1 MIRESGVEARVLV
14 PEVPLGA
21 VPARYADDLVRWARA
36 TPGAPF
42 VAERR
47 GEGWYTVGYADA
59 LERVRRIAAGVLS
72 AGAHADAPV
81 TIVAENGVDNALLAL
96 ACTYVGV
103 PYAPVSVASASADAN
118 RPRLRAILDVLT
130 PSFVYA
136 PDPGVAQRVA
146 DTVPGLPVV
155 RNVAELDGD
164 PAAADAAFAR
174 VGPDSVAK
182 ILFTS
187 GSTGLPKGVITTHR
201 MLCANQT
208 MIAQAFPQLREPAV
222 LVDWLPWSHTF
233 GGSFCFGIALRSGGT
248 LWVDHGKPF
257 LPLFAQTV
265 ANLRKIAP
273 TAYFNVPRGH
283 ALVVE
288 ALQHD
293 PALARHFFSR
303 LRLIINAGAGWPPA
317 LRAAYV
323 RLGQDAVGRE
333 ITTQSCWG
341 TTETAP
347 LSTTCWGEH
356 PADLDTIGTPV
367 PGNAIKLA
375 PVEDRFEIRV
385 RGENITPGYWRD
397 AAATAAAFDGD
408 GYYRTGDAG
417 DLLDPDDPS
426 RGIVF
431 QGRLAENFKVS
442 SGTWVNVGALRG
454 AVLEA
459 CAPLA
464 EEVVVAGHDRDAI
477 ALMVFVNVAHA
488 QRVASADNAD
498 RATLARHPAVREHI
512 ARGIAQHNARA
523 GGTSLRIARSIIL
536 TDAPNR
542 DEGELTDKG
551 TVNQRRALA
560 LRADAIARLY
570 AEPPDAEIAIHIADA
585 VYGGGVAGG
594 GVGGNGVSGAV
605 QVRPSA

>member
-1 MIRESGVEARVLV
+1 MIRESGAVARVLV
-14 PEVPLGA
+14 PDVPLGP

-36 TPGAPF
+36 TPRAPF

-47 GEGWYTVGYADA
+47 GGGWNTVSYADA
-59 LERVRRIAAGVLS
+59 FERVRRIAAGVLS
-72 AGAHADAPV
+72 AGAHAEAPV

-96 ACTYVGV
+96 ACTYAGV

-118 RPRLRAILDVLT
+118 RARLRWILGVLT

-146 DTVPGLPVV
+146 ETVPGLPVV
-155 RNVAELDGD
+155 RDVAELDGD

-248 LWVDHGKPF
+248 LWVDNGKPF
-257 LPLFAQTV
+257 APLFAQTV
-265 ANLRKIAP
+265 ANLREIAP

-288 ALQHD
+288 ALQND

-323 RLGQDAVGRE
+323 RLGRDAVGHE

-397 AAATAAAFDGD
+397 PDATAAAFDDD

-417 DLLDPDDPS
+417 DWLDPDDPT

-488 QRVASADNAD
+488 QRVAAADNAD
-498 RATLARHPAVREHI
+498 RVTLARHPTVRDHI

-523 GGTSLRIARSIIL
+523 GGTSLRVARSIVL
-536 TDAPNR
+536 TDAPN
-542 DEGELTDKG
+542 
-551 TVNQRRALA
+551 
-560 LRADAIARLY
+560 
-570 AEPPDAEIAIHIADA
+570 
-585 VYGGGVAGG
+585 
-594 GVGGNGVSGAV
+594 
-605 QVRPSA
+605 

>member
-1 MIRESGVEARVLV
+1 
-14 PEVPLGA
+14 
-21 VPARYADDLVRWARA
+21 
-36 TPGAPF
+36 
-42 VAERR
+42 
-47 GEGWYTVGYADA
+47 
-59 LERVRRIAAGVLS
+59 
-72 AGAHADAPV
+72 
-81 TIVAENGVDNALLAL
+81 
-96 ACTYVGV
+96 
-103 PYAPVSVASASADAN
+103 
-118 RPRLRAILDVLT
+118 
-130 PSFVYA
+130 
-136 PDPGVAQRVA
+136 
-146 DTVPGLPVV
+146 
-155 RNVAELDGD
+155 
-164 PAAADAAFAR
+164 
-174 VGPDSVAK
+174 
-182 ILFTS
+182 
-187 GSTGLPKGVITTHR
+187 

-431 QGRLAENFKVS
+431 SKRAHRWPRRWS
-442 SGTWVNVGALRG
+442 S
-454 AVLEA
+454 
-459 CAPLA
+459 P
-464 EEVVVAGHDRDAI
+464 
-477 ALMVFVNVAHA
+477 
-488 QRVASADNAD
+488 
-498 RATLARHPAVREHI
+498 ATTA
-512 ARGIAQHNARA
+512 
-523 GGTSLRIARSIIL
+523 TRS
-536 TDAPNR
+536 R
-542 DEGELTDKG
+542 
-551 TVNQRRALA
+551 
-560 LRADAIARLY
+560 
-570 AEPPDAEIAIHIADA
+570 
-585 VYGGGVAGG
+585 
-594 GVGGNGVSGAV
+594 
-605 QVRPSA
+605 

>member
-1 MIRESGVEARVLV
+1 MIRESGARLLV
-14 PEVPLGA
+14 PEVDLGP
-21 VPARYADDLVRWARA
+21 VPARFADDLVHWARE
-36 TPGAPF
+36 TPEAAL

-47 GEGWYTVGYADA
+47 AGSWYGVSYNDA

-72 AGAHADAPV
+72 SGAHAEAPV

-96 ACTYVGV
+96 GCTYAGV
-103 PYAPVSVASASADAN
+103 PYAPISVASASADAN
-118 RPRLRAILDVLT
+118 RARLRAIVDVLT
-130 PSFVYA
+130 PAFVYA
-136 PDPGVAQRVA
+136 PDPSVAQRVGE
-146 DTVPGLPVV
+146 TVPGLRVV
-155 RNVAELDGD
+155 SDVAELDGD
-164 PAAADAAFAR
+164 PAAADAAFAC
-174 VGPDSVAK
+174 VGPDSIAK

-208 MIAQAFPQLREPAV
+208 MIAQAFPQLREPAT

-248 LWVDHGKPF
+248 LWIDHGKPF
-257 LPLFAQTV
+257 PSLFTQTV
-265 ANLRKIAP
+265 ANLREIAP

-283 ALVVE
+283 ALVVD
-288 ALQHD
+288 ALQND
-293 PALARHFFSR
+293 PELARHFFSR
-303 LRLIINAGAGWPPA
+303 LRLIVNAGAGWPPA

-333 ITTQSCWG
+333 VTTQSCWG

-356 PADLDTIGTPV
+356 PANLDTIGTPV

-375 PVEDRFEIRV
+375 SVEDRFEIRV

-397 AAATAAAFDGD
+397 PEATTAAFDGD

-431 QGRLAENFKVS
+431 QGRLAENFKLS

-454 AVLEA
+454 ALLEA
-459 CAPLA
+459 CAPLVD
-464 EEVVVAGHDRDAI
+464 EVVVAGHDCDVI

-488 QRVASADNAD
+488 QRVAAVGDPD
-498 RATLARHPAVREHI
+498 RAALARHPAVRDHI

-551 TVNQRRALA
+551 TVNQRRALT
-560 LRADAIARLY
+560 LRADVVARLY
-570 AEPPDAEIAIHIADA
+570 AEPPDPE
-585 VYGGGVAGG
+585 VALH
-594 GVGGNGVSGAV
+594 GAF
-605 QVRPSA
+605 S